1 MILFFYYIVPMEK
14 TSQEHQKKHF
24 SEEETLEKAEKK
36 LDEKMEKIMK
46 HGFVQK
52 FLNLKIVKQVL

>member
-1 MILFFYYIVPMEK
+1 MEQ
-14 TSQEHQKKHF
+14 TQQPHQPHAKKHF

-46 HGFVQK
+46 K
-52 FLNLKIVKQVL
+52 

>member
-1 MILFFYYIVPMEK
+1 MEK